1 MGAEPFAERT
11 YFCVPP
17 AFQSDSL
24 LRYGVNLY
32 KGAHGVGLQNTETK
46 LQKMKSPSTRTT
58 GKIVTL
64 LARVMINISS
74 IYKFWR
80 SVDNKGMEGRN
91 RSPRPTL
98 VVIEPF
104 LWCPCHFGYVSVPLI
119 HSHKETPDV
128 VKWMSTILKLDF
140 RALCVAFHFRTQL
153 VISI

>member
-1 MGAEPFAERT
+1 MGAEPCAERT
-11 YFCVPP
+11 FFCGPP

-24 LRYGVNLY
+24 LRCGVNLY
-32 KGAHGVGLQNTETK
+32 KGAQGVGLQNMETK

-74 IYKFWR
+74 IYKFWG

-98 VVIEPF
+98 VAIEPF
-104 LWCPCHFGYVSVPLI
+104 LWCPGHFGYFSVPLI
-119 HSHKETPDV
+119 
-128 VKWMSTILKLDF
+128 
-140 RALCVAFHFRTQL
+140 RTRKHQML
-153 VISI
+153 WNGCPPYWS